1 MYSDE
6 DLDSAVTAGILSDD
20 TAAAFRTHVAKLRR
34 GPAVDEEHFR
44 LVTGF
49 NDVFVAI
56 ACLLLLSSVGWIG
69 AAVAS
74 WLGAAGVAGVA
85 WILAEFFTR
94 KRRMA
99 LPAIILLLAF
109 VGGVLTAG
117 FLVLPKATESFLVAG
132 ALAAFAARLHWLRFQ
147 VPITVAAGAAAV
159 VGCTVALLLSAIPE
173 AKHWTTAISLAA
185 GIAVFLFAMH
195 WDATDTARQT
205 RRSDVA
211 FWLHLLAAPLIVHP
225 VFTLLGVFEGR
236 TTTAQAAAVVLL
248 YIAIA
253 VVSLCID
260 RRALMVS
267 ALVYVLYTFSALL
280 KQYGVVSLSF
290 AITALVIGSALL
302 LLSAFWH
309 PCRAWTLKFV
319 PPALQRRLAPAR

>member
-20 TAAAFRTHVAKLRR
+20 NAVAFRTHIAKLRR

-56 ACLLLLSSVGWIG
+56 ACLLLLWSVAWIG
-69 AAVAS
+69 GAVVS

-94 KRRMA
+94 RRRMA

-109 VGGVLTAG
+109 VAGVLTAG
-117 FLVLPKATESFLVAG
+117 LLLLPEATGSFLVAG
-132 ALAAFAARLHWLRFQ
+132 ALAAFAAWLHWLRFQ
-147 VPITVAAGAAAV
+147 VPITVAAGTAAV

-173 AKHWTTAISLAA
+173 AERWMTAIFLAA
-185 GIAVFLFAMH
+185 GIAVFLLAMR

-290 AITALVIGSALL
+290 AVTALIIGSALL

-319 PPALQRRLAPAR
+319 PEALQRRLAPAR